1 MSKILSKNS
10 LYISLFFVVV
20 SIVIIFMSIQTTYT
34 YFSTK
39 ERIIENMQKNSY
51 QTAQSLQNNLAHLI
65 ESYSVNEYIKLIHN
79 ELYKKDIFAIVVE
92 DFKMG
97 EMVGSSYISGQIKN
111 LELHSIDYNHKD
123 INHQKQ
129 LKQCFY
135 SQGYNIKNKE
145 NQLIGKMTIYISDK
159 SLNKELQN
167 IILDL
172 IINVIVISLA
182 LIVSLIVA
190 IKFIIIRPIA
200 NIITVFDKYDGYGL
214 PTTPL
219 PKQGP
224 AEIIVLANTM
234 NSMIKRI
241 REAIE
246 KEQNLKNEIVQEKDF
261 ISAQNILL
269 KEQKEEFE
277 TIFNYAKDGIAIV
290 DLESNF
296 LDFNDAYLK
305 ITGFTRE
312 ELLTKSCKEL
322 TVEEEKEKTTNII
335 PVIIRDGYIENFEKS
350 CLVKDNRI
358 VTVNMTISLMPDG
371 KRLLVFAKD
380 MTQTKL
386 LESQSKLAS
395 MGEMIGNIAHQWRQP
410 LSVINIIASA
420 LLFKAE
426 TKTLKEDEVASKM
439 ETIMVQASYLSKTID
454 DFRNFIKATDKKSTL
469 NLASVIDKTL
479 TIVKPTLSHNYI
491 KPILDLDA
499 TLTIEGFENGLIQS
513 FINIINNAK
522 DAISENI
529 VQTSERYIFIT
540 LHKVEDG
547 IELIFKDNAGGIKQ
561 EVIEHIFEPYFTT
574 KHQSIGT
581 GIGLSMTYGII
592 TQRHNATIKALNET
606 YEYEGKTYTG
616 ACFIVNFLEQPKE
629 NN

>member
-51 QTAQSLQNNLAHLI
+51 QTSQSLQNNLAHLI

-111 LELHSIDYNHKD
+111 LELHSIDYNPKD

-129 LKQCFY
+129 LEQCFY

-145 NQLIGKMTIYISDK
+145 NQLIGKVTIYISDR
-159 SLNKELQN
+159 SLNRELHN
-167 IILDL
+167 IILGL

-190 IKFIIIRPIA
+190 IKFIIIRPIS

-246 KEQNLKNEIVQEKDF
+246 KEQNFKNEIVQEKDF

-312 ELLTKSCKEL
+312 ELLTKSCKGL
-322 TVEEEKEKTTNII
+322 TIEDDQEKTDTVLPTIL
-335 PVIIRDGYIENFEKS
+335 RDGYIENFEKS
-350 CLVKDNRI
+350 CLVKDDRI
-358 VTVNMTISLMPDG
+358 VTINMTISMMPDG
-371 KRLLVFAKD
+371 KRLLIFAKD

-426 TKTLKEDEVASKM
+426 TKTLKEDEVIPKM
-439 ETIMVQASYLSKTID
+439 KTIMEQASYLSK
-454 DFRNFIKATDKKSTL
+454 R
-469 NLASVIDKTL
+469 
-479 TIVKPTLSHNYI
+479 
-491 KPILDLDA
+491 
-499 TLTIEGFENGLIQS
+499 
-513 FINIINNAK
+513 
-522 DAISENI
+522 
-529 VQTSERYIFIT
+529 
-540 LHKVEDG
+540 
-547 IELIFKDNAGGIKQ
+547 
-561 EVIEHIFEPYFTT
+561 
-574 KHQSIGT
+574 
-581 GIGLSMTYGII
+581 
-592 TQRHNATIKALNET
+592 
-606 YEYEGKTYTG
+606 
-616 ACFIVNFLEQPKE
+616 
-629 NN
+629 